1 MSQEPTSPGGSEPNS
16 WEELLRSMMGPEAA
30 EEAMRAM
37 RASGL
42 DPEAMSQAAGL
53 PTDRNQLMMMLT
65 QMQQLLAAGGGDPVN
80 WKLAHD
86 LARQTAHAGGDPSVT
101 AAEAEQVRSA
111 LSVADLWLDTATEL
125 APAGGKQ
132 QAWSRADWVE
142 RTLPTWKRLAEPV
155 AASVAQALVNTIGA
169 QSEYLPPEVRAMA
182 EQMGAA
188 GGMLRQLGGAVFGMQ
203 VGQAVGT
210 LAREAFGPSDTGL
223 PLVEDPTA
231 ALVPAN
237 VVDFGQGLDAPAEEV
252 RLFLAVREV
261 AHARLFTHVP
271 WLRSH
276 LLGIVESYARE
287 ITIDTEAMEE
297 AVRSIDPTN
306 PEQLREALSG
316 GVFALEQS
324 PAQRA
329 ALVRLETALALVE
342 GWVEEVTAQAVAP
355 HLPHAV
361 PLREMLRRRRATGGP
376 AEQTF
381 ASLVGLELRPRR
393 LREAATLWA
402 SLGAAR
408 GTAERDDLWSHP
420 DLMPTPEELDDP
432 SGFVAARQ
440 AAHAADEDVD
450 AALAALLDG
459 TLADSTEVAA
469 DDSDGDSDDAGD
481 RDRGTDI
488 DPSSS
493 SGSSSDA
500 VGPGPAGSEGD
511 TDPADD
517 RDDGGPTA
525 PDDHRPDRA

>member
-1 MSQEPTSPGGSEPNS
+1 MSQDPTRPSGGEPDS

-42 DPEAMSQAAGL
+42 DPEAMSRAAGL

-65 QMQQLLAAGGGDPVN
+65 QMQQLLASGGGGPVN
-80 WKLAHD
+80 WNLAQN
-86 LARQTAHAGGDPSVT
+86 LARQTAHAGGDPAVT
-101 AAEAEQVRSA
+101 AAQAEQVRSA

-125 APAGGKQ
+125 APAGGRQ
-132 QAWSRADWVE
+132 EAWSRADWVE
-142 RTLPTWKRLAEPV
+142 RTLPTWKRLSEPV
-155 AASVAQALVNTIGA
+155 AASVAQALVDTISA
-169 QSEYLPPEVRAMA
+169 QSENMPPEIQAMA
-182 EQMGAA
+182 QQMGAA
-188 GGMLRQLGGAVFGMQ
+188 QGMLRQLGGAVFGMQ

-210 LAREAFGPSDTGL
+210 LAREAFGPADTGL
-223 PLVEDPTA
+223 PLVETPTS

-237 VVDFGQGLDAPAEEV
+237 VAEFGEGLDAPAEEV

-261 AHARLFTHVP
+261 AHARLFAHVP
-271 WLRSH
+271 WLRAH

-297 AVRSIDPTN
+297 AVRSIDPTD
-306 PEQLREALSG
+306 PEQLREAFSG

-324 PAQRA
+324 PAQKS

-381 ASLVGLELRPRR
+381 AALVGLELRPRR

-402 SLGAAR
+402 RLGAAR
-408 GTAERDDLWSHP
+408 GIADRDRLWSHP
-420 DLMPTPEELDDP
+420 DLMPTPEELDNP
-432 SGFVAARQ
+432 EGFVAGRQ
-440 AAHAADEDVD
+440 AARAAEQDVD

-459 TLADSTEVAA
+459 TLAE
-469 DDSDGDSDDAGD
+469 GGE
-481 RDRGTDI
+481 
-488 DPSSS
+488 
-493 SGSSSDA
+493 
-500 VGPGPAGSEGD
+500 PGPAGGAPREQAPG
-511 TDPADD
+511 
-517 RDDGGPTA
+517 DGGGA
-525 PDDHRPDRA
+525 QG